1 MTRFL
6 SIILILYSQYINL
19 QWAHIHT
26 AATVLR
32 AALIGSHCRVAC
44 WDHSRP
50 ITYNISEKNLT
61 FKWVRYILE
70 LSSYT
75 SHVILVMRHRIEY
88 QECLSVGSYLKLL
101 GQVWCVYIL
110 GKGTCK
116 YPLRKRTPNCNMRI
130 YICMNV
136 SWAFGGC
143 FQCFSRVLF
152 SLG

>member
-116 YPLRKRTPNCNMRI
+116 RNRNQSHRRLS
-130 YICMNV
+130 V
-136 SWAFGGC
+136 SLCDLLLVWYKFCTHVQTGNAKKP
-143 FQCFSRVLF
+143 R
-152 SLG
+152 